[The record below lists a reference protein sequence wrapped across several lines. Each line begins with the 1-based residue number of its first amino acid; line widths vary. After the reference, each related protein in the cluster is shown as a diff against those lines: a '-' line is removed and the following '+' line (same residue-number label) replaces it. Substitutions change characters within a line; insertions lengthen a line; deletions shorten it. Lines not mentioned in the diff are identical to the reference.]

1 MKNYPETKFT
11 CIGYF
16 GKETRPVSA
25 EQWQQMRDSN
35 YLKSLYERI
44 RQCQD
49 DEERKRLKQQLP
61 YWTPHCAEFKNNHR
75 SLADVMR
82 PQRRVCLD
90 FDENKGR
97 SQEICQKALQLKREK
112 GWQVSL
118 VEESARGGT
127 HVIVEIPEGMTA
139 REAAETFAQEL
150 GEQMDTSMLSI
161 EHCLFMTPH
170 TLYLDEALL
179 FRDTFISEDD
189 AKAVWTL
196 ANGKVKGENGK
207 LLVSESR
214 NKTCFDYAEQEQFQ
228 DDAVGLKVKGE
239 NGKLSTTAPDCPPE
253 TGGRAQSAEGVDNPL
268 TAHPLTAN
276 PSSLTAPDCPP
287 ETGGRAQRAEGVD
300 NPLTAHPLT
309 ANPSSLTAHRSSYP
323 THDENGCNLKE
334 LAHELIVKHC
344 KNGHTPVE
352 GERHT
357 LLKRFAPQMALK
369 CENNPKW
376 LSQILPTYG
385 LDETEFQ
392 SIVDW
397 ACQLPQKSYT
407 PRALKETIERLAS
420 SEGKDMEQPPLPTT
434 LPPSMQALLE
444 GTPQKCQPAVAQAV
458 LTALMLYLHP
468 DVRFHCTDN
477 IDKIPSGINI
487 VSAPHA
493 SGKSSV
499 NYPIDIILKPIKQA
513 DAKSEL
519 KEREWRTKCQATSSN
534 KAKPKRP
541 QNLCRQIIPTD
552 ITSAAFTQLLLDAKG
567 KALYM
572 RMDEIDQLLQLTG
585 KTNPKFLGPIIRYA
599 YDCAMWGQAR
609 VSAEAVN
616 GTAPLN
622 LKIQAST
629 TPAKALE
636 FFSSMLSDG
645 TFDRITFS
653 TITGKG
659 KPIYGQFGE
668 EYEKAIQP
676 YIERIAAVRGTVHC
690 PEAMQWA
697 ERMEQE
703 QEALAE
709 EMGIKAY
716 KGLLPRAIQ
725 SAFFRAVMLYLMEDC
740 KWSEHLEQF
749 ATWSM
754 ENDLWCKWQL
764 FGQKLIEAQEH
775 EDTIMHSAPRMRS
788 RTLSTLPNSFSRE
801 DMYQAYSQQG
811 KSQTTADSML
821 RQWKRRR
828 LIKFD
833 EETNLFTKTA

>member
-1 MKNYPETKFT
+1 M
-11 CIGYF
+11 
-16 GKETRPVSA
+16 
-25 EQWQQMRDSN
+25 
-35 YLKSLYERI
+35 
-44 RQCQD
+44 
-49 DEERKRLKQQLP
+49 
-61 YWTPHCAEFKNNHR
+61 
-75 SLADVMR
+75 
-82 PQRRVCLD
+82 
-90 FDENKGR
+90 
-97 SQEICQKALQLKREK
+97 
-112 GWQVSL
+112 
-118 VEESARGGT
+118 
-127 HVIVEIPEGMTA
+127 
-139 REAAETFAQEL
+139 
-150 GEQMDTSMLSI
+150 
-161 EHCLFMTPH
+161 
-170 TLYLDEALL
+170 
-179 FRDTFISEDD
+179 
-189 AKAVWTL
+189 
-196 ANGKVKGENGK
+196 
-207 LLVSESR
+207 
-214 NKTCFDYAEQEQFQ
+214 
-228 DDAVGLKVKGE
+228 
-239 NGKLSTTAPDCPPE
+239 
-253 TGGRAQSAEGVDNPL
+253 DNPL
-268 TAHPLTAN
+268 TAHR
-276 PSSLTAPDCPP
+276 PP
-287 ETGGRAQRAEGVD
+287 
-300 NPLTAHPLT
+300 
-309 ANPSSLTAHRSSYP
+309 SSYP
-323 THDENGCNLKE
+323 THDENGCDLRQ

-344 KNGHTPVE
+344 QNGHTPVE

-369 CENNPKW
+369 CENNPQW

-434 LPPSMQALLE
+434 LPPSMQALLK

-499 NYPIDIILKPIKQA
+499 NYPIDIILKSIKQA

-599 YDCAMWGQAR
+599 YDSAQWGQLR
-609 VSAEAVN
+609 VSAEAVS
-616 GTAPLN
+616 GSAPLN

-676 YIERIAAVRGTVHC
+676 YIERIAAVRGTVLC

-801 DMYQAYSQQG
+801 DMHQAYAQQG
-811 KSQTTADSML
+811 KSEAAADSML
-821 RQWKRRR
+821 RQWKCRK